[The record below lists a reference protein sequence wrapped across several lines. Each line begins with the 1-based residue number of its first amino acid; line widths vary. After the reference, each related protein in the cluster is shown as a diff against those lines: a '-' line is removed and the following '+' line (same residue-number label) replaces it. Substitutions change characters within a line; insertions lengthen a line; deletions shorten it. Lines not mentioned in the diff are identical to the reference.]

1 MKEQKILLKR
11 LKNLKKSADRK
22 GFSKYFNHE
31 PSGLV
36 SNLLGQNTQDLRNIF
51 EEIKKQKIE
60 LSKDE
65 RNSTNNNNENDR
77 FDMILSVIYRIYQ
90 FFQYN
95 FFSKP
100 DKQSNRQQPGQQ
112 EQNQDLRLWVTSIY
126 DYTKFKNNVNKYYET
141 TLHIVLIINNLILI
155 TLKNF

>member
-36 SNLLGQNTQDLRNIF
+36 SNLLGQNTQDLRNILD
-51 EEIKKQKIE
+51 EIKKQKIE

-100 DKQSNRQQPGQQ
+100 DKQSNQQQPGQQ

-155 TLKNF
+155 TLRIF

>member
-1 MKEQKILLKR
+1 M
-11 LKNLKKSADRK
+11 
-22 GFSKYFNHE
+22 
-31 PSGLV
+31 
-36 SNLLGQNTQDLRNIF
+36 

-95 FFSKP
+95 FFSNP

-155 TLKNF
+155 TLRIF